1 MEMLILMHLNPT
13 DIQAARAYRLQV
25 KERLYRFNFVGLA
38 ASFISPFIDLIEILS
53 LTGNLGP
60 IREGGTTGETGGD
73 IPKLTRR
80 LFENIGDDQVAQLT
94 SGCSHYCYL
103 AHL

>member
-1 MEMLILMHLNPT
+1 MEMLILMHLDSA

-38 ASFISPFIDLIEILS
+38 ASFTSPSIDAFS
-53 LTGNLGP
+53 STGNLGP

-80 LFENIGDDQVAQLT
+80 LFENIGNDQVVRLT
-94 SGCSHYCYL
+94 RTSNRSPYCYL
-103 AHL
+103 TYF